1 MFNERMLVIYGGMV
15 FTLFS
20 LSLIFLPT
28 VSLAEQSQQRF
39 KTYSDSEGR
48 YEIGYPET
56 WYVNEEPSKNNKDI
70 TVQFDYGE
78 PKLAASGDDIT
89 MPSIRI
95 IVRDALPDENSLER
109 LSNKIVNNASLN
121 PIVTIEESGYA
132 NLSGYTAYAMKC
144 IVQKEGSEM
153 MWTLHNDNVYLIEY
167 KANSLDYESYLPA
180 FQLMV
185 NTFHL
190 SS

>member
-1 MFNERMLVIYGGMV
+1 M
-15 FTLFS
+15 
-20 LSLIFLPT
+20 
-28 VSLAEQSQQRF
+28 
-39 KTYSDSEGR
+39 
-48 YEIGYPET
+48 
-56 WYVNEEPSKNNKDI
+56 
-70 TVQFDYGE
+70 
-78 PKLAASGDDIT
+78 T

-95 IVRDALPDENSLER
+95 MVRDALSDEISLKR
-109 LSNKIVNNASLN
+109 VSNKIVNNASLN
-121 PIVTIEESGYA
+121 PVVAIEESGYA

-144 IVQKEGSEM
+144 IVQNDISKM

-180 FQLMV
+180 FQVMV

>member
-1 MFNERMLVIYGGMV
+1 
-15 FTLFS
+15 
-20 LSLIFLPT
+20 
-28 VSLAEQSQQRF
+28 
-39 KTYSDSEGR
+39 
-48 YEIGYPET
+48 
-56 WYVNEEPSKNNKDI
+56 
-70 TVQFDYGE
+70 
-78 PKLAASGDDIT
+78 

-95 IVRDALPDENSLER
+95 IVRYALPDENSLER

-121 PIVTIEESGYA
+121 PIITIEESGYA

-144 IVQKEGSEM
+144 IVQKEVSEM

>member
-1 MFNERMLVIYGGMV
+1 M

-20 LSLIFLPT
+20 LSLISLPT

-48 YEIGYPET
+48 Y
-56 WYVNEEPSKNNKDI
+56 KDI

-89 MPSIRI
+89 KPSIRI

-121 PIVTIEESGYA
+121 PIVAIEESGYA

-144 IVQKEGSEM
+144 IVQKEVSEM